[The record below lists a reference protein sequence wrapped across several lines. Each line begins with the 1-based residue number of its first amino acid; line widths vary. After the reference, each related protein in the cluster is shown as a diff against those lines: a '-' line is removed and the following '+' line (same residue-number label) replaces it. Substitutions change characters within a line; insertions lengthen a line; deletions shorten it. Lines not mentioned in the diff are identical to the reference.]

1 MDPKRK
7 AGAIKELELARQKRA
22 ANNESKEVDP
32 YSNLKSC
39 QKQVEF
45 MNIQEDHVK
54 DDIKNLRRE
63 LVHGKEEIK
72 RIQSVPLAVG
82 QFINMVDEN
91 NAIVKSSTASV
102 ALHLHSHALVD
113 VLPPQVDSRISLL
126 SHSEKPD
133 VIYSDIGGCDINSEA
148 RNSALGWLAIFL
160 GLLENAPAII
170 FIDEVDAIATARFD
184 AQRGADRE
192 VQRIL
197 MEILSQMDG
206 FDQSVNV
213 KVIMATNRADTL
225 DPALLRPGRLDRKIE
240 FPLPDRRQKRL
251 IFQVCTAKM
260 NLSDELD
267 LEDYITRPDKI
278 SPAEIAAICQEAGM
292 LAVRK
297 NRFLALHPSPLSLNQ
312 RIMSTMLEFIDIQ
325 EEYVKDEQ
333 KNLKRELLR
342 AQEEVKRIQ
351 SVPLVIGQF
360 MEMVDQTNGIVGS
373 TTGSNYY
380 VRILSTIDR
389 ELLKPSASVALHRHS
404 NALVDVLPPEADSS
418 ISLLSQS
425 EKPDVTYNDIGGCDI
440 QKQEILVGSEFV
452 QKYLGEGP
460 RMVRDVFRLAK
471 ENAPAII
478 FIDEVDAIAT
488 ARFDAQTGAD
498 REVQRILMELLNQ
511 MDGFDQTVNV
521 KVIMATN
528 RADTLDPALLRPGRL
543 DRKIEFPLPDRRQ
556 KRLVF
561 QVCTAKMNLSD
572 EVDMEDYV
580 SRPDKISAA
589 EIAAIC
595 QEAGMHAVRK
605 NRYVI
610 LPKDFEKGYR
620 TNVKKPDTDFEF
632 YK

>member
-1 MDPKRK
+1 MAASAMVLDPKSS
-7 AGAIKELELARQKRA
+7 LEPPASFPSTRSDLLGLAEQSSD
-22 ANNESKEVDP
+22 EDDL
-32 YSNLKSC
+32 YSRLKS
-39 QKQVEF
+39 
-45 MNIQEDHVK
+45 
-54 DDIKNLRRE
+54 L
-63 LVHGKEEIK
+63 
-72 RIQSVPLAVG
+72 
-82 QFINMVDEN
+82 
-91 NAIVKSSTASV
+91 
-102 ALHLHSHALVD
+102 
-113 VLPPQVDSRISLL
+113 
-126 SHSEKPD
+126 
-133 VIYSDIGGCDINSEA
+133 
-148 RNSALGWLAIFL
+148 
-160 GLLENAPAII
+160 
-170 FIDEVDAIATARFD
+170 
-184 AQRGADRE
+184 QR
-192 VQRIL
+192 Q
-197 MEILSQMDG
+197 
-206 FDQSVNV
+206 
-213 KVIMATNRADTL
+213 
-225 DPALLRPGRLDRKIE
+225 
-240 FPLPDRRQKRL
+240 
-251 IFQVCTAKM
+251 
-260 NLSDELD
+260 
-267 LEDYITRPDKI
+267 
-278 SPAEIAAICQEAGM
+278 
-292 LAVRK
+292 
-297 NRFLALHPSPLSLNQ
+297 
-312 RIMSTMLEFIDIQ
+312 LEFIDIQ

-360 MEMVDQTNGIVGS
+360 MEMVDQNNGIVGS

-380 VRILSTIDR
+380 VRILSTINR

-425 EKPDVTYNDIGGCDI
+425 EKPDVTYN
-440 QKQEILVGSEFV
+440 
-452 QKYLGEGP
+452 GP

-572 EVDMEDYV
+572 EVDLEDYV